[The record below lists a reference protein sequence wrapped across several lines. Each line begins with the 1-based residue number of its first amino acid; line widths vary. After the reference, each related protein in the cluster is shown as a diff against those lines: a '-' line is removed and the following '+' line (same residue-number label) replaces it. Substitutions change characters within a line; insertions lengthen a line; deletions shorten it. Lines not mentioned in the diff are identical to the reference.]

1 MSQVPCF
8 RFLVRSIHHSFWA
21 IQEMWR
27 KWRYYIWSEIHNAD
41 FTLLQSVAL
50 PLMLTKVFIWLWKYF
65 QIMMNLHIM
74 IWSFPSC
81 YPKCPCTACELEQT
95 KKYSSIQRRK
105 TTIFFFTKIATRV
118 MCWQISL
125 PGGILSLGSG
135 QALITLLGGKTLEY
149 YKNLSICIRI
159 GHSDFLADEY

>member
-1 MSQVPCF
+1 
-8 RFLVRSIHHSFWA
+8 
-21 IQEMWR
+21 MWR
-27 KWRYYIWSEIHNAD
+27 NWRNYIWSEIHNAD

-105 TTIFFFTKIATRV
+105 TTIFF
-118 MCWQISL
+118 SL
-125 PGGILSLGSG
+125 QKLQHAWCVGRLAFLVGYYLWGQDRRSLHSS
-135 QALITLLGGKTLEY
+135 GGKTLEF
-149 YKNLSICIRI
+149 YKNLSICNRI
-159 GHSDFLADEY
+159 GHSDFYLADEHLGFIKLHVH